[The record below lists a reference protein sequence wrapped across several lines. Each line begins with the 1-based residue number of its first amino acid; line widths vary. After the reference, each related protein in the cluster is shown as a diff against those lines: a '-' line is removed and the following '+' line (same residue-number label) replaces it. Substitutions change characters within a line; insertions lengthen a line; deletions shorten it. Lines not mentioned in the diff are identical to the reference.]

1 MSAPPPRSGA
11 EAGRWAVPA
20 GGAASF
26 TWEYGGGR
34 EQMLALYQRGKDRQ
48 WDAMRRIDWDHAV
61 DPADPLGTPDE
72 VLPLHGTSYW
82 DRLSTADRSELR
94 MHYAAWQFS
103 QFLHGEQGAMICS
116 SRIVQSAPDL
126 DAKFYAATQT
136 MDEARHVEI
145 FSRFLSEKL
154 AMHYPINDSL
164 RVLLNNTL
172 TDSRWDMPYLG
183 MQVLIEGLALAAFGL
198 LRDTTNKPLPRQLLA
213 YVMQDEARHVAFGR
227 MALRDHYRQ
236 LSASELADREEFVI
250 EGCHLMHDRLRGT
263 EVLENFGVP
272 AAKAARIIEESSYLR
287 LFRRTLFSRI
297 MPCVKDIGLWSPEVQ
312 DTFTDLCDGDPQ
324 NAVLDR
330 LMRQDEEVAERLD
343 AERFAAEEQAR
354 AQEVTEM
361 MTLGREP

>member
-1 MSAPPPRSGA
+1 V
-11 EAGRWAVPA
+11 VPA
-20 GGAASF
+20 NGTASF
-26 TWEYGGGR
+26 TWEYDGGR
-34 EQMLALYQRGKDRQ
+34 ERLLALYQRGKDRQ
-48 WDAMRRIDWDHAV
+48 WDAMRRIEWNQDV
-61 DPADPLGTPDE
+61 DPADPLGTPDQ

-82 DRLSTADRSELR
+82 ERLGPANRSELR
-94 MHYAAWQFS
+94 AHYAAWQFS

-116 SRIVQSAPDL
+116 SRIVQCAPDL

-154 AMHYPINDSL
+154 AMDYPINNSL
-164 RVLLNNTL
+164 RSLLDSTL

-198 LRDTTNKPLPRQLLA
+198 LRDTTSKPLPRQLLA
-213 YVMQDEARHVAFGR
+213 YVMQDETRHVAFGR
-227 MALRDHYRQ
+227 MALRDYYRQ

-250 EGCHLMHDRLRGT
+250 EGCHLMRNRLRGT

-272 AAKAARIIEESSYLR
+272 AATATGIVEESSYLR

-297 MPCVKDIGLWSPEVQ
+297 APCVKDIGLWSPEVQ
-312 DTFTDLCDGDPQ
+312 DTFTELCDWKPQ
-324 NAVLDR
+324 DSSLDR

-343 AERFAAEEQAR
+343 AERFATEERAR
-354 AQEVTEM
+354 AEEVTEM
-361 MTLGREP
+361 ISLGREP